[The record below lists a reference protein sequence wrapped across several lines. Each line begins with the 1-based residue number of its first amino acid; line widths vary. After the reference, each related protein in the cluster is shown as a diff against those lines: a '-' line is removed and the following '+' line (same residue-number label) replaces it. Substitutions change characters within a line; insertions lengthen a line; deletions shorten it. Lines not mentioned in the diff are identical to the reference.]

1 MNKKSLLNLT
11 NLEIS
16 EIMELINLAKKC
28 EDGDF
33 NNIYNNKIVANL
45 FFEPSTRTQYSFETA
60 ELKLG
65 IKPINFNQE
74 TSSIKKG
81 ESFYDTIKT
90 FESFQTSAI
99 IIRSNIDKY
108 YEQLNGINIPIINA
122 GDGVC
127 DHPSQSLLDLYTIY
141 KHFKTFNGIKIA
153 IVGDIKHSR
162 VAHTNIDIMNRLGME
177 TYISGPEIFNDH
189 TSKYIDFDQAITE
202 MDVIMLLRIQHERHQ
217 FKEIT
222 NINEYHEKF
231 GLDMK
236 RVNKMKRNSII
247 MHPAPFNRGVE
258 ISDDVVECEK
268 SKIFQQIE
276 NGVFIRMA
284 ILYKA
289 LEKEVKQ

>member
-1 MNKKSLLNLT
+1 MNNRSLFNLR
-11 NLEIS
+11 NLKVS
-16 EIMELINLAKKC
+16 EIMDLINLAIDC
-28 EDGDF
+28 EAGKF
-33 NNIYNNKIVANL
+33 NNIYSDKIVANL

-65 IKPINFNQE
+65 IKPINFNPE

-90 FESFQTSAI
+90 FESFQTSAL

-108 YEQLNGINIPIINA
+108 YEQLNKINVPIINA

-141 KHFKTFNGIKIA
+141 KQFKTFKDIKIA

-162 VAHTNIDIMNRLGME
+162 VAHTNLEIMERLGMK

-189 TSKYIDFDQAITE
+189 SSEYIDFDQAIEE
-202 MDVIMLLRIQHERHQ
+202 MDVIMLLRIQHERHHLD
-217 FKEIT
+217 EVST
-222 NINEYHEKF
+222 VDNYHQNY
-231 GLDMK
+231 GLNTKRMNRMK
-236 RVNKMKRNSII
+236 HSSII

-258 ISDDVVECEK
+258 ISDEVVECDK
-268 SKIFQQIE
+268 SRIFQQIK
-276 NGVFIRMA
+276 NGVYIRMA
-284 ILYKA
+284 ILITA
-289 LEKEVKQ
+289 LETEGKQ